1 MGYDGSLKFDT
12 KLDTA
17 GFAKGISE
25 ITGISEKGYE
35 TVTRSFLGISAG
47 IAGIAGAAVK
57 TTADFDAQ
65 MSKVSAISGATG
77 KDFDDLRDKAR
88 EMGAKTKFSATESA
102 EAMEYMAMAGWKTGD
117 MLGGIEGIMNLAAA
131 SGEDL
136 ATTSDIVTDA
146 LTAFGLSAQDSSH
159 FSDVLAAASSNAN
172 TNVSMMGET
181 FKYAAPVAGA
191 LGFSVEDTAEAIG
204 LMANAGIKGSQAGTS
219 LRKMFNEMAGAAK
232 NGGITIGDMTVAVA
246 NADGSMRDL
255 SDIIADCRNAFSTL
269 SESEA
274 ANTAEAIA
282 GQEAMSGFLALMNA
296 SPNDIE
302 KLQSAIQNCSNDIDG
317 ITDAVEQSGVNWQ
330 KYIDTYWMKTGDGI
344 KGVVDEV
351 VYNLEEIGTSAEDLQ
366 DYLVFEYD
374 LDANDAMQVIKS
386 VQAELENSAGA
397 AKEMADTMNDNLS
410 GQIVILQSALSE
422 LAISVGDTLVPIV
435 TKVVGVIQ
443 TWVDKFN
450 SLDEGTKET
459 IVKVGL
465 FVAAV
470 GPVLLIIA
478 KVVTIVTTL
487 IGVISSVAGA
497 IGTVVA
503 ALGMIKS
510 FAGLVSV
517 ITTLAGGPL
526 GLIAIAIGAVAA
538 AFVYLWNTSE
548 GFRNFWINLWNTIK
562 TKTGQ
567 AIEAVKGFIS
577 SAADFIKAIPE
588 KVTTFFSTLRE
599 KVTTFFTELPT
610 NIATFFTNIGTSIT
624 TFFAGV
630 WEKITTFFTE
640 LPTTLAT
647 FFTNLITSI
656 VTWIGEITANVT
668 QFFTELPYNLGY
680 MLGQLIAAVI
690 QFGADVFNWVTT
702 TIPQIIE
709 NIVTFFSELPGKIW
723 EWLSETANKVIEWGQ
738 GVWDYLTET
747 VPEIIESVVEF
758 FSELPGKIWEWLSDA
773 IQKVADWGKETLD
786 KAVQAAQDT
795 LDGITEWISQLPDK
809 MGEWLSSTID
819 RVIDFGSDLVNK
831 GIEAATDFF
840 NQFVDTVSGLPDTM
854 MDIGANIVTG
864 VWNGICDQFNW
875 FYNSVCDFF
884 GGIVDGVKDGL
895 GIASPSK
902 VFAKEVGRWIPPG
915 AGEGIKDAMPGL
927 KKTANNEMRGLVESM
942 QATVD
947 VEASKLTFEKA
958 GEQEYERARAE
969 RMNTHNVNVSGTL
982 EGDRPIVVETELTID
997 KRRFAKE
1004 ITPAVNHEM
1013 YRIDKQE
1020 NDRGKGN

>member
-117 MLGGIEGIMNLAAA
+117 MLGGIEGVMNLAAA

-219 LRKMFNEMAGAAK
+219 LRKIFNEMAGAAK
-232 NGGITIGDMTVAVA
+232 DGGFTIGDMTVAVA

-255 SDIIADCRNAFSTL
+255 SDIIGDCRNAFSTL
-269 SESEA
+269 SESQQ
-274 ANTAEAIA
+274 ANTAKAIA

-296 SPNDIE
+296 GEADIN
-302 KLQSAIQNCSNDIDG
+302 KLSSAIDNCDG
-317 ITDAVEQSGVNWQ
+317 
-330 KYIDTYWMKTGDGI
+330 
-344 KGVVDEV
+344 
-351 VYNLEEIGTSAEDLQ
+351 SA
-366 DYLVFEYD
+366 
-374 LDANDAMQVIKS
+374 AS
-386 VQAELENSAGA
+386 
-397 AKEMADTMNDNLS
+397 MADTMNDNLA
-410 GQIVILQSALSE
+410 GQLTILKSALSE

-435 TKVVGVIQ
+435 SKAVSVIQ
-443 TWVDKFN
+443 SWVDKFN

-548 GFRNFWINLWNTIK
+548 GFRNFWINLWTTIK
-562 TKTGQ
+562 TKAGE
-567 AIEAVKGFIS
+567 AIDAVKGFIS
-577 SAADFIKAIPE
+577 SAVQFIKSFPE
-588 KVTTFFSTLRE
+588 TVTTFFSDLKE

-610 NIATFFTNIGTSIT
+610 KVAEFFTGLGTSIV
-624 TFFAGV
+624 TFFAGIL
-630 WEKITTFFTE
+630 EKVTTFFTE
-640 LPTTLAT
+640 LPGKIAE

-656 VTWIGEITANVT
+656 MEWLTGINTTINEFMTN
-668 QFFTELPYNLGY
+668 LPYMIGYAFGYILGTIVQFG
-680 MLGQLIAAVI
+680 MDVWNWITTTVPQLIDSAIEFLTSLPGRIWEWLCEAAQKVKD
-690 QFGADVFNWVTT
+690 FGADVWDYLSTT
-702 TIPQIIE
+702 VPEILE
-709 NIVTFFSELPGKIW
+709 NVVNFFKELPGKMW
-723 EWLSETANKVIEWGQ
+723 ECLSEAIEKVIEWGK
-738 GVWDYLTET
+738 ET
-747 VPEIIESVVEF
+747 YEKASEAISDTVEKVVEF
-758 FSELPGKIWEWLSDA
+758 FSELPGKIWEWLTETVS
-773 IQKVADWGKETLD
+773 KVVEFGGELLNAGI
-786 KAVQAAQDT
+786 QAAQDFF
-795 LDGITEWISQLPDK
+795 DQ
-809 MGEWLSSTID
+809 
-819 RVIDFGSDLVNK
+819 F
-831 GIEAATDFF
+831 IEIVT
-840 NQFVDTVSGLPDTM
+840 GLPDQM
-854 MDIGANIVTG
+854 FSIGQDIITG
-864 VWNGICDQFNW
+864 VWNGICDSAQW
-875 FYNSVCDFF
+875 FWDSVTGFF
-884 GGIVDGVKDGL
+884 SGIVDGAKDALDIG
-895 GIASPSK
+895 SPSK

-915 AGEGIKDAMPGL
+915 TGEGIKDAMPGL